1 MNFCNGYEIALKG
14 FSARVIAR
22 SFCDAHF
29 ARKRKLIVTKHF
41 ERNCGH
47 FLCPQN
53 PPVSHSG
60 TVPRRLA
67 ASNVLRA
74 GQPLTRKSNASWES
88 VSSSVRRYLTIYA
101 QIRAPSTIRID
112 AGVRLCRPLDRFQYS
127 TLRERKFVFLFSS
140 SANIPSDPLV
150 SKVSVRGQ

>member
-1 MNFCNGYEIALKG
+1 M
-14 FSARVIAR
+14 IAR

-74 GQPLTRKSNASWES
+74 GQPLTRKSNALWES

-112 AGVRLCRPLDRFQYS
+112 AGVRLCRPLDRFQGVCA
-127 TLRERKFVFLFSS
+127 LQGFSFGGVIKTVTCYDLY
-140 SANIPSDPLV
+140 NYFIEDQV
-150 SKVSVRGQ
+150 QDEMVEV